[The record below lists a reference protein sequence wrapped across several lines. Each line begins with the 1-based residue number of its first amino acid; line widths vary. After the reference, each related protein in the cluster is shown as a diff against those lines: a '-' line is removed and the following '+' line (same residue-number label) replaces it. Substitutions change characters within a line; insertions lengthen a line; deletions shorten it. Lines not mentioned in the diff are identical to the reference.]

1 MPIRS
6 TTNRLRFVWL
16 ALFAV
21 LLNAFAPTV
30 SHALAARQPAV
41 PVDVCSVDGGPAFA
55 AAAALLMQHE
65 HAGMSMLDDC
75 GYCLT
80 HAGSPGLPPPV
91 HVPPQVVRGGEARPL
106 LFYRAPRPLAV
117 WLAAVPRG
125 PPFLA

>member
-21 LLNAFAPTV
+21 LLNTFAPTV
-30 SHALAARQPAV
+30 SHALTASRPAV
-41 PVDVCSVDGGPAFA
+41 PLDVCSVDGGTAFA
-55 AAAALLMQHE
+55 AAAALLVQNDHG
-65 HAGMSMLDDC
+65 GMAVLDDC

-80 HAGSPGLPPPV
+80 HAGSHGMPPPV
-91 HVPPQVVRGGEARPL
+91 HVPPQVLDAGAARPP

-117 WLAAVPRG
+117 WLASVPRG
-125 PPFLA
+125 PPAFA